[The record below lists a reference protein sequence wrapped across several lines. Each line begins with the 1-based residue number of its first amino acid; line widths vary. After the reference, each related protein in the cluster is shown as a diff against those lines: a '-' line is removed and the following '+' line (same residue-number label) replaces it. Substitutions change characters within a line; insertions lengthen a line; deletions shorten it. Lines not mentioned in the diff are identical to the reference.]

1 MPTTLKSVN
10 CIQCTAGLVPG
21 DTKTFDPRCRGCQ
34 KKLATGLR
42 TGKEPPPVVGG
53 NRGHRRKSAAAF
65 ATYMARVRAGRARV
79 ERIKL
84 QSGT

>member
-10 CIQCTAGLVPG
+10 CTQCTAGLVPG

-42 TGKEPPPVVGG
+42 TGKEPMPVVGG

-65 ATYMARVRAGRARV
+65 ATYMARVRVGRAKVARNKV
-79 ERIKL
+79 DA
-84 QSGT
+84 G